1 MSELRD
7 LYAGLAMHAL
17 LCDKQTNIYW
27 IADYQDLW
35 SLNHN
40 SAKYSNSEYV
50 DLEKNLIKYADAVIT
65 GRK

>member
-27 IADYQDLW
+27 IADKAFEVADTMM
-35 SLNHN
+35 
-40 SAKYSNSEYV
+40 EER
-50 DLEKNLIKYADAVIT
+50 EKRRTQETDAADGGV
-65 GRK
+65 GG